1 MYFKSLSI
9 CKTLFEGELKIE
21 NIINYLLEPF
31 LDDPNLGYSNELVII
46 LEKLK
51 SYKIKNQLEN
61 LCFKPSFNSTE
72 NSCAASAG

>member
-9 CKTLFEGELKIE
+9 CKTLFEVELKIE